1 MVNISGRSTQGVK
14 RSFKPPQTP
23 KKFLKRYII
32 NAFSCVVL
40 FASNLVLKHLKFLKN
55 FPLTFF
61 WSKFSQYWYNF
72 TSKNLFVNS
81 TRLVEKMMLR
91 NCISHYQQK
100 PGCSQWDIKQR
111 EKKQLKC
118 NLAS

>member
-40 FASNLVLKHLKFLKN
+40 FASNLVLKHLKFLKI
-55 FPLTFF
+55 FPLSGTFF
-61 WSKFSQYWYNF
+61 WSKFSQYWHNF

-81 TRLVEKMMLR
+81 TRLVGKMLLR
-91 NCISHYQQK
+91 TCISHY
-100 PGCSQWDIKQR
+100 GCSQWDIKQR
-111 EKKQLKC
+111 EKKQLKR
-118 NLAS
+118 NLES